1 LLAKRRAARS
11 GAQGGRDHQVN
22 FTPQSTVFAV
32 LSFEGPDEYS
42 QAGGLGV
49 RVKGLSRTLA
59 QLGYETHLFFCGD
72 PDLPGEETH
81 EGGRLHYRRWCQWI
95 SARHRGGVYD
105 GEDEK
110 IRDWNSSLPLSL
122 INQVIAPAAAS
133 GRNVVVLGEEWHTA
147 ASMNLISDSLYY
159 RGLRDRVVMLW
170 NANNTFGFDR
180 INWGAL
186 AFATTMTTV
195 SRYMKFKMW
204 DAGQNPMVIP
214 NGIPRSSIHDAD
226 PTAVADI
233 RAAAAADH
241 LCFKIGRFD
250 PDKRWLMA
258 VSAAGYLKRHGARV
272 KLVIRGGH
280 EPHGGQVLSH
290 AEHQGLTIVGVKAPG
305 DASGLATILR
315 DNPDADLI
323 NLTSFVSDDVLGVIY
338 GTSDAVLANSGHE
351 PFGLVGLEVMAA
363 GGLAVTGSTGE
374 DYAQAFRNSLVMET
388 DDPIEL
394 VTQLNLL
401 KQRPQLAAAI
411 RRRGKVTAR
420 QYTWEKAIDQLLL
433 RTEFA
438 AAQQAVR
445 LPAAA
450 QPAAARTARRP
461 SRKAATPRG

>member
-1 LLAKRRAARS
+1 
-11 GAQGGRDHQVN
+11 VN
-22 FTPQSTVFAV
+22 FTPQTTAFAV

>member
-1 LLAKRRAARS
+1 MIFA
-11 GAQGGRDHQVN
+11 
-22 FTPQSTVFAV
+22 PQRTVFVV
-32 LSFEGPDEYS
+32 LSFEGPDVYS

-49 RVKGLSRTLA
+49 RVKGLTRTLA

-110 IRDWNSSLPLSL
+110 VRDWNSSLPLSL
-122 INQVIAPAAAS
+122 INQVIAPAVAA
-133 GRNVVVLGEEWHTA
+133 GRNVVLMGEEWHTA
-147 ASMNLISDSLYY
+147 SSMNLISDSLYY

-170 NANNTFGFDR
+170 NANNTFGFHR

-204 DAGQNPMVIP
+204 ESGQNPMVIP
-214 NGIPRSSIHDAD
+214 NGIPRASIQDAD
-226 PTAVADI
+226 PESVAEL

-258 VSAAGYLKRHGARV
+258 VSAAGYLKRRGRRV
-272 KLVIRGGH
+272 RLVVRGGR
-280 EPHGGQVLSH
+280 EPHGGEVFAL
-290 AEHQGLTIVGVKAPG
+290 AEQQGLVVVDVKAPSEPR
-305 DASGLATILR
+305 ALAAILR
-315 DNPDADLI
+315 EHADADVV
-323 NLTSFVSDDVLGVIY
+323 NMTSYVSDSMLGVLY
-338 GTSDAVLANSGHE
+338 SASDAVLANSGHE
-351 PFGLVGLEVMAA
+351 PFGLVGLEVMASA
-363 GGLAVTGSTGE
+363 GLAVVGSTGE
-374 DYAQAFRNSLVMET
+374 DYADAYRNALVLET

-394 VTQLNLL
+394 VTELTLL
-401 KQRPQLAAAI
+401 KERPHLAASI
-411 RRRGKVTAR
+411 RRRGRVTAR
-420 QYTWEKAIDQLLL
+420 QYTWEKVIDQLLL
-433 RTEFA
+433 RVEFA

-445 LPAAA
+445 LPTSE
-450 QPAAARTARRP
+450 PATAKAPKRP
-461 SRKAATPRG
+461 SRKAAAPRG